1 MTQGRKPL
9 IALDE
14 AEGIGRTRGQVLSTP
29 GKREDYFDLV
39 LFTELLTVFIRVKR
53 SITHISDPK
62 EILAMYRREII
73 RLRMVTLTAVVAREL
88 FSPVAPGE
96 LAVLPDSC

>member
-1 MTQGRKPL
+1 VRWEDQTL
-9 IALDE
+9 
-14 AEGIGRTRGQVLSTP
+14 AEEIGRTRGCVLPTP

-53 SITHISDPK
+53 SITNISDPT
-62 EILAMYRREII
+62 EILTMYRREII
-73 RLRMVTLTAVVAREL
+73 RIRKVSLTGVVAREL
-88 FSPVAPGE
+88 SSPVAPGE

>member
-9 IALDE
+9 IALVESDE
-14 AEGIGRTRGQVLSTP
+14 IGRTRGQVLSTP

-96 LAVLPDSC
+96 LAVLPDPC